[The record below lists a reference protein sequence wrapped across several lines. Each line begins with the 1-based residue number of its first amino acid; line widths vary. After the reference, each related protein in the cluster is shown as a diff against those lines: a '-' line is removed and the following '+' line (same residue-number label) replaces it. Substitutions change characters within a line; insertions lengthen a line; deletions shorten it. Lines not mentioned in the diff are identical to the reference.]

1 MLVGLRHK
9 LDMCSERVCIF
20 RMCPGCAMSYLSQ
33 DDSISSFSQ
42 ERLDLCP
49 GMQNFGRR
57 LDSGV
62 ATSMQ
67 NYSKSYDGT
76 AYVNQQQTLPP
87 TGSKEKQFQLIA
99 RHVPEGLRLAISAGE
114 LLIVGKPLIFAA
126 YTATWQQ
133 LRNFSGGLT

>member
-1 MLVGLRHK
+1 
-9 LDMCSERVCIF
+9 
-20 RMCPGCAMSYLSQ
+20 MSYLSQ

-114 LLIVGKPLIFAA
+114 LLDRGEATYLRRIYSDLAA
-126 YTATWQQ
+126 IAEF
-133 LRNFSGGLT
+133 LRRPDLT